1 MHCINAYIRIVLFVL
16 YSGGIH
22 MGVRPAIAV
31 LALLLSSSG
40 VMADQTYD
48 DVIKGKSCKESGSQR
63 LDCTYRVGRDLY
75 IAIAGI
81 GMPDTGINFYASSLK
96 GDYYASVGVLHG
108 CIIVTPGKSS
118 GSSEDEGYA
127 FISPKNGKVY
137 KNWRSCRK
145 GY

>member
-1 MHCINAYIRIVLFVL
+1 M
-16 YSGGIH
+16 GIKL
-22 MGVRPAIAV
+22 VIAA
-31 LALLLSSSG
+31 LALLLSSPG
-40 VMADQTYD
+40 MADDETYEN
-48 DVIKGKSCKESGSQR
+48 VIKGKSCKESGSQR

-81 GMPDTGINFYASSLK
+81 GMPDTGINFYASSLE

-108 CIIVTPGKSS
+108 CIIVTPGKL
-118 GSSEDEGYA
+118 SESNEDGGYA

-137 KNWRSCRK
+137 KDWRNCKK

>member
-1 MHCINAYIRIVLFVL
+1 M
-16 YSGGIH
+16 GI
-22 MGVRPAIAV
+22 GLAIAA
-31 LALLLSSSG
+31 LALLLMPPG
-40 VMADQTYD
+40 MAADQTYED
-48 DVIKGKSCKESGSQR
+48 AIKGKSCKESGSQR

-81 GMPDTGINFYASSLK
+81 GMPDAGINFYASSLE

-108 CIIVTPGKSS
+108 CIIVTPGKL
-118 GSSEDEGYA
+118 SESKEDGGYA

-137 KNWRSCRK
+137 KDWCSCKK

>member
-1 MHCINAYIRIVLFVL
+1 MGIRV
-16 YSGGIH
+16 
-22 MGVRPAIAV
+22 AIST
-31 LALLLSSSG
+31 LALLLASQS
-40 VMADQTYD
+40 MAADQTYD
-48 DVIKGKSCKESGSQR
+48 NVIKGKSCKESGSQR

-81 GMPDTGINFYASSLK
+81 GMPDTGINFYASSLE

-118 GSSEDEGYA
+118 GSSEEEGYA

-137 KNWRSCRK
+137 KDWRSCMK

>member
-1 MHCINAYIRIVLFVL
+1 MHCINACIRIVLISSL
-16 YSGGIH
+16 SGGVN
-22 MGVRPAIAV
+22 MGIKLVIAA
-31 LALLLSSSG
+31 LALLLSSPG
-40 VMADQTYD
+40 MAADETYEN
-48 DVIKGKSCKESGSQR
+48 VIKGKSCKESGSQR

-81 GMPDTGINFYASSLK
+81 GMPDTGINFYASSLE

-108 CIIVTPGKSS
+108 CIIVTPGKL
-118 GSSEDEGYA
+118 SESNEDGGYA

-137 KNWRSCRK
+137 KDWRNCKK